1 MPTFNQMA
9 EEVSRKMAGF
19 TYRQDRQTHLMADLT
34 SSSLSVTV
42 SSAENI
48 SSGIIQIDDE
58 LLYVDSYNRSTGVLT
73 IPPYGR
79 GYNGTVAVAHTTG
92 AKVVISPTYPTV
104 DIKSA
109 INETIQS
116 VFPDIYTPH
125 TYTFTFSPAKST
137 YGLPADAINVLS
149 VSYQSIGP
157 SKEWVPIR
165 SYRIDNMANTA
176 SFDGSSNSITLYS
189 GVQAGRTVQ
198 VYYSGEPDILV
209 NGSDEFTTTTGLS
222 QSCKDVII
230 FGAAYR
236 LSSFIDPGH
245 LSYSTA
251 EADAQSQATLSSRS
265 FAAGANASKYLYAI
279 YQQRLQEE
287 ARKLD
292 NRNPIRVRYSR

>member
-19 TYRQDRQTHLMADLT
+19 TYRQDRQTHLKAAITASAT
-34 SSSLSVTV
+34 SITV
-42 SSAENI
+42 ASAENI

-58 LLYVDSYNRSTGVLT
+58 LLYVDSYNRSTGVLS

-79 GYNGTVAVAHTTG
+79 GYNGTIAVSHTNG
-92 AKVVISPTYPTV
+92 SKVVISPTYPIV
-104 DIKSA
+104 DIKTA
-109 INETIQS
+109 INETVQS
-116 VFPDIYTPH
+116 IFPDIYTPH
-125 TYTFTFSPAKST
+125 VYTFTYSPAKST
-137 YGLPADAINVLS
+137 YALPSDAINVLS
-149 VSYQSIGP
+149 VSYQVIGP

-165 SYRIDNMANTA
+165 SYRVDNMANVDA
-176 SFDGSSNSITLYS
+176 FESSNSITLYS

-198 VYYSGEPDILV
+198 VYYAGEPSIMD
-209 NGSDEFTTTTGLS
+209 GSSDDFVSTTGLPDT
-222 QSCKDVII
+222 CKDVII
-230 FGAAYR
+230 YGAAYR

-292 NRNPIRVRYSR
+292 NRNPVRVHYSR

>member
-19 TYRQDRQTHLMADLT
+19 TYRQDRQTHLMSALT
-34 SSSLSVTV
+34 SSALSVSV

-58 LLYVDSYNRSTGVLT
+58 LLYVDSYNRNTGVLT

-79 GYNGTVAVAHTTG
+79 GYNGTVAAPHAVG
-92 AKVVISPTYPTV
+92 AKVVISPTYPNA
-104 DIKSA
+104 DIKNA

-116 VFPDIYTPH
+116 IFPDIYVPRVH
-125 TYTFTFSPAKST
+125 TFTFTPAKST
-137 YGLPADAINVLS
+137 YALPADAISVLS
-149 VSYQSIGP
+149 VSYQVIGP

-165 SYRIDNMANTA
+165 SYRVDNMANID
-176 SFDGSSNSITLYS
+176 SFESSTSITLYS

-198 VYYSGEPDILV
+198 VFYGGEPYTLD
-209 NGSDEFTTTTGLS
+209 GSNDDFASTTGLPE
-222 QSCKDVII
+222 SCKDVII
-230 FGAAYR
+230 YGAAYR

-292 NRNPIRVRYSR
+292 TRNPVRVHYSR